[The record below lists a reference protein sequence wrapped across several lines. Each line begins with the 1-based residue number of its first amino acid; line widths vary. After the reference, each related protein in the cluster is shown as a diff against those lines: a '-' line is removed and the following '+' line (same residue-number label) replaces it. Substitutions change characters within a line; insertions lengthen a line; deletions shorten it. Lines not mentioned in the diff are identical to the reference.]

1 MDEQMAN
8 VGSEVVIDLGM
19 ESVNEEQEQQ
29 LKVQTS
35 EIEVQAKGIIVNSD
49 DTFKAAADF
58 GKVIKRQTATIKSCP
73 FKCSRYSFC
82 GYFPRSLIAVSINAL
97 KILNSFCRRVDSSL
111 CRAIL
116 SCPSGISLIRPCIW
130 CAR

>member
-35 EIEVQAKGIIVNSD
+35 EGNYEA
-49 DTFKAAADF
+49 
-58 GKVIKRQTATIKSCP
+58 
-73 FKCSRYSFC
+73 
-82 GYFPRSLIAVSINAL
+82 
-97 KILNSFCRRVDSSL
+97 RV
-111 CRAIL
+111 
-116 SCPSGISLIRPCIW
+116 PIR
-130 CAR
+130 